1 MASTQQQQ
9 QQQQPHEHEKE
20 GIVSSLEA
28 LVGYGGEVDTNP
40 ALTKHSTDSNTN
52 AITPGHSQDRS
63 WWSRFFPSE
72 ETIDRLFA
80 YENMV
85 RPQKSTALPALLL
98 LTHRTL
104 LPAPTGQLRRRPLL
118 GRADLRGDAPL
129 RTRE

>member
-1 MASTQQQQ
+1 MTSTQQ

-28 LVGYGGEVDTNP
+28 LVGYGGDIDTNP
-40 ALTKHSTDSNTN
+40 ALTNHSTDTNTN
-52 AITPGHSQDRS
+52 AITPGHSQNRS

-85 RPQKSTALPALLL
+85 RAK
-98 LTHRTL
+98 
-104 LPAPTGQLRRRPLL
+104 
-118 GRADLRGDAPL
+118 RGW
-129 RTRE
+129 